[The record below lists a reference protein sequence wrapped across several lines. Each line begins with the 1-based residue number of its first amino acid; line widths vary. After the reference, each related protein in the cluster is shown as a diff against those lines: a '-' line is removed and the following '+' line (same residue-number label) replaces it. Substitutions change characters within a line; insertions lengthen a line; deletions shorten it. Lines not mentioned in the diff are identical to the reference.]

1 MNDGIDYKKVES
13 CMVEISGLP
22 DYNETSNTFLLY
34 NKIRYLTA
42 TGIPILRV
50 DGKSTH
56 LGLIRKSVDESMF
69 DPWSMS
75 RINDF
80 IHNIK
85 MCRVNWIGLNTKVG
99 GEYND
104 ELNIGT
110 HHPLT
115 DSQRRVIL
123 DIIKVSGLLPNK
135 IYIDDLQDKND
146 IISDEQLVKRQL
158 RLHSIVA
165 QFHR

>member
-1 MNDGIDYKKVES
+1 MNDGIDYKKIES

-42 TGIPILRV
+42 TGIPILTL
-50 DGKSTH
+50 GGESTH
-56 LGLIRKSVDESMF
+56 LGLIRKSVEKSMF
-69 DPWSMS
+69 DPWSME
-75 RINDF
+75 RINNF

-85 MCRVNWIGLNTKVG
+85 MCRVNWIGLHQKEG
-99 GEYND
+99 GEYNA

-110 HHPLT
+110 HHSLT
-115 DSQRRVIL
+115 DSQIRVIL
-123 DIIKVSGLLPNK
+123 DIIKVSGVSPNK

-146 IISDEQLVKRQL
+146 IKSDEQLVKRQL